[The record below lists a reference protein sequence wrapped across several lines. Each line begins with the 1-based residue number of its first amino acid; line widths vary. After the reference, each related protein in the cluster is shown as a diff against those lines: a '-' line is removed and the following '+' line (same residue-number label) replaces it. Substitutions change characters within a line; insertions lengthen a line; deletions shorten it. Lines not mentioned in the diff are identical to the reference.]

1 MNTEDRVD
9 NGLNSLYPTS
19 PDQEWPRGDNE
30 VQKVISLLTKAFQDL
45 NQLDKDLL
53 VRATHSPET
62 LAELIGLL
70 LPKKTNTLVTVLS
83 RLCKLY
89 KLILIH
95 SSRSLFNQ
103 LFGGWYP
110 AILLGERLVAFGK
123 QSVYIY
129 KLAAAIVL
137 IEGAFIQRLGPIVGF
152 TRTPPL
158 CGSIFTLGGS
168 LSNVAA
174 MLGVRDQAHCAWRD
188 EGMIA
193 LLDSNG

>member
-1 MNTEDRVD
+1 MNKEARVD
-9 NGLNSLYPTS
+9 KRLNRLYPTS
-19 PDQEWPRGDNE
+19 PDQTWLWGDKE
-30 VQKVISLLTKAFQDL
+30 VQKRIRLLTKAFQILKQPDRDL
-45 NQLDKDLL
+45 R
-53 VRATHSPET
+53 VRAMHSPGN
-62 LAELIGLL
+62 LVELIGLSF
-70 LPKKTNTLVTVLS
+70 PKKTNTLVTVLS
-83 RLCKLY
+83 RLYELY

-95 SSRSLFNQ
+95 SSLSFFNQ

-110 AILLGERLVAFGK
+110 DILLGERLVAFGK

-137 IEGAFIQRLGPIVGF
+137 IEEAFIQRLGHIVGL
-152 TRTPPL
+152 TRAPHL

-174 MLGVRDQAHCAWRD
+174 MLGVRDQAHPAWRD